1 MPISR
6 SARKW
11 WRKAT
16 RPSRIVLHGQR
27 VRVASPHI
35 GPTTRR
41 ALLRGR
47 YERHKIRQLRNRVE
61 PNDVV
66 LDIGGGIGLTAL
78 YAASMVGAESVLCV
92 EADPRAAALAEANFA
107 ANGQGIELL
116 RAAAVPGGDP
126 GEVDFHLNEELGRSS
141 LTPKAGD
148 VETVAVPTL
157 DVAPLLR
164 TRGVSVLNVAV
175 EGSER
180 DLLTAIDDFGDV
192 RILLLSAHEQVVGYE
207 RTNRLLERLF
217 DAGFA
222 LDLPDS
228 RGRHIALARY
238 RFP

>member
-27 VRVASPHI
+27 VRVASPHM
-35 GPTTRR
+35 GPAIRR

-47 YERHKIRQLRNRVE
+47 YERHKVRQLRNRVE

-66 LDIGGGIGLTAL
+66 LDVGAGIGLTAL
-78 YAASMVGAESVLCV
+78 YAASMVGAENVLCV

-107 ANGQGIELL
+107 ANGQDIELL

-126 GEVDFHLNEELGRSS
+126 GEVDFHLNQELGRSS

-148 VETVAVPTL
+148 VETVSVPTA
-157 DVAPLLR
+157 DIAPLLR
-164 TRGVSVLNVAV
+164 GRGISVLNVSM

-180 DLLTAIDDFGDV
+180 DLLTAIDDFADV
-192 RILLLSAHEQVVGYE
+192 RILLLSVHEQVVGYE

-238 RFP
+238 RF

>member
-27 VRVASPHI
+27 LRITSPHM
-35 GPTTRR
+35 GPTIRR

-47 YERHKIRQLRNRVE
+47 YERHKVRQLRNRVE

-66 LDIGGGIGLTAL
+66 LDVGGGIGLTAL
-78 YAASMVGAESVLCV
+78 YAASMVGAENVVCL
-92 EADPRAAALAEANFA
+92 EADPRAATLAEVNFA
-107 ANGQGIELL
+107 ANGQDIELL

-126 GEVDFHLNEELGRSS
+126 ADVDFHLNEELGRSS
-141 LTPKAGD
+141 LTSKAGD
-148 VETVAVPTL
+148 IETVSVPTA

-164 TRGVSVLNVAV
+164 GRGISVLNVAV

-180 DLLTAIDDFGDV
+180 DLLTAIDDFADV
-192 RILLLSAHEQVVGYE
+192 RILLLSVHEQVVGYE

-238 RFP
+238 RFS